1 LNLEEL
7 KEKCS
12 CDYTLG
18 EQIFCTVM
26 VAVAVLCLL
35 FDIITIIAAAVV
47 ESLLLALL
55 AIPIT
60 LLGAVVL
67 AVLMYI
73 DYPE

>member
-1 LNLEEL
+1 MNLEEL

-12 CDYTLG
+12 YDYTLG

-26 VAVAVLCLL
+26 VAVVALCCV
-35 FDIITIIAAAVV
+35 FDVITIIAAAMV
-47 ESLLLALL
+47 ESVLVALL

-60 LLGAVVL
+60 LLGAVAL

-73 DYPE
+73 GYPD

>member
-1 LNLEEL
+1 MNLEEL

-18 EQIFCTVM
+18 EQIFCM
-26 VAVAVLCLL
+26 VLAAVAALCLM
-35 FDIITIIAAAVV
+35 FDVVTIIAAAVV
-47 ESLLLALL
+47 ESIFVALL

-60 LLGAVVL
+60 LLGAVTL

>member
-1 LNLEEL
+1 MNFEEL

-26 VAVAVLCLL
+26 VAVVVLCIV
-35 FDIITIIAAAVV
+35 FDVITIVTAMGV
-47 ESLLLALL
+47 ESVLVVLLT
-55 AIPIT
+55 IPIT
-60 LLGAVVL
+60 LLGAVAL

-73 DYPE
+73 DYPD

>member
-1 LNLEEL
+1 MNLEEL